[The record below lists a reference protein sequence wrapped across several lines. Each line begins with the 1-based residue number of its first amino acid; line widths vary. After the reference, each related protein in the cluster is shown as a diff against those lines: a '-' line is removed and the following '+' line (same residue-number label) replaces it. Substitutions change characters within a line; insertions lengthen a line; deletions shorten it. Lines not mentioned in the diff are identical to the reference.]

1 MKKNT
6 AAILSL
12 IFGLL
17 TFSQTASAH
26 IIEVEIYKD
35 GVEYECL
42 KDTDSGKIFN
52 CERD

>member
-1 MKKNT
+1 MKKT
-6 AAILSL
+6 DTTLLSL
-12 IFGLL
+12 LIYSIML
-17 TFSQTASAH
+17 SHNAH
-26 IIEVEIYKD
+26 AQIIEVEIYKD